1 MLTDNAQ
8 VISKTTK
15 CQQEL
20 ETRLKLPRVIHTTI
34 SIFVL
39 CNLYSTDIL
48 VTAVH
53 RRKKRNVPDLLVSHA
68 TSAGN
73 RKRAAQIE
81 VSGLYC
87 FLSQL
92 ILMDGVTLI
101 GHHHI
106 PNTIMKKEPKSPS
119 QPTTRK
125 YKTFSA
131 TTREPIRYVNI
142 IDEDP
147 TASMQACRKRT

>member
-8 VISKTTK
+8 VIPKTTK

-20 ETRLKLPRVIHTTI
+20 ETRLKLPQVVHSTI

-53 RRKKRNVPDLLVSHA
+53 RRKKRNVPDLLVLHA

-87 FLSQL
+87 FLSQS

-106 PNTIMKKEPKSPS
+106 PNAIMMKEPKSPS

-125 YKTFSA
+125 CKTFSA
-131 TTREPIRYVNI
+131 TRAHQIC
-142 IDEDP
+142 
-147 TASMQACRKRT
+147 QHH